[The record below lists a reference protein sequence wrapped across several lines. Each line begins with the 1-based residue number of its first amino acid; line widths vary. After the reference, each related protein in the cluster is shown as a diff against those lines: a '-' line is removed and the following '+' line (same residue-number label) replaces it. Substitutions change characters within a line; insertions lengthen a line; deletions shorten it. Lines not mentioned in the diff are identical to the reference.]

1 MKKQHLKGTI
11 FEDYPF
17 LFWLLLFG
25 GNLYVLLTT
34 CISAFVP
41 ENTLLVAD
49 TELGPVNFVGKD
61 LSLLYYNPIS
71 SIFISF
77 SLIFFVFQHRFN
89 FNPKS
94 TFVVI
99 IKSGIYKIYIYTML
113 VLTFWIFLNKSA
125 DSYVLDNVPHYI
137 TSISLYFTYLI
148 TILLF
153 VRNIELRAKDI

>member
-1 MKKQHLKGTI
+1 MNKKHLKGTI
-11 FEDYPF
+11 FEDYPL

-25 GNLYVLLTT
+25 SNLYVLLTT
-34 CISAFVP
+34 CISVFVP

-49 TELGPVNFVGKD
+49 AEFVNFLGVD
-61 LSLLYYNPIS
+61 LSLLYYNPKLS
-71 SIFISF
+71 LFLPF
-77 SLIFFVFQHRFN
+77 SLIFVVFQHRFN

-125 DSYVLDNVPHYI
+125 DDYVLDNVPHYI
-137 TSISLYFTYLI
+137 TSIGLYFTYLT

-153 VRNIELRAKDI
+153 VRNIELRAKEI